1 MKNTLIRFNNPHG
14 NELTGSLESPDFG
27 EPIATVLLAHCFA
40 CTRKTK
46 AGTYIARALVKEGF
60 AVLRFDF
67 SGLGQ
72 SEGDFADTNFS
83 TNVDDLVAAAAYLR
97 ENFQAPEILV
107 GHSLGGTAV
116 IEAAKRIPECVAVST
131 IASPADPEHV
141 THLIKDQMQCIID
154 TGQANVELAGREL
167 TIKKHFIDNLKA
179 QQIEETLHN
188 LNRAILI
195 FHSPWDEIVSI
206 EHAKLL
212 YQKALH
218 PKSFVSLDNANHML
232 TNRNDAEYVG
242 SVLAAWAAKYLQPD
256 DENEDEQE
264 PVPRQGEVVASI
276 GKTKYL
282 TRVQTPDHHF
292 FADEPVSLGGKN
304 KGPTPYDLLA
314 AALGTCTSM
323 TLRMYA
329 DRKQWDLQSVDTFVQ
344 HERVHAEDCRDCETH
359 EKLTHRFVRRIQVS
373 GNLDD
378 AQRDRLIEIANKC
391 PVHKTLEGRIETTTH
406 LAGEAL

>member
-1 MKNTLIRFNNPHG
+1 MSRNNVKFNNHQG
-14 NELTGSLESPDFG
+14 HELTGSLELPDFG
-27 EPIATVLLAHCFA
+27 NPIAYVLMAHCFA
-40 CTRKTK
+40 CTHKTK

-60 AVLRFDF
+60 GVLRFDF

-72 SEGDFADTNFS
+72 SSGEFGDTNFS
-83 TNVDDLVAAAAYLR
+83 TNVDDLVAAASFLR
-97 ENFQAPEILV
+97 DNYDAPEILV

-116 IEAAKRIPECVAVST
+116 IEASKRIPECMAVST
-131 IASPADPEHV
+131 IGSPADPEHV
-141 THLIKDQMQCIID
+141 THLIKDQMQCIIE

-167 TIKKHFIDNLKA
+167 IIKKQFIDDLKA
-179 QQIEETLHN
+179 QEVERTLHN

-195 FHSPWDEIVSI
+195 FHSPWDEIVTI
-206 EHAKLL
+206 EHAQLL
-212 YQKALH
+212 YSKALH

-256 DENEDEQE
+256 DANEEETDYK
-264 PVPRQGEVVASI
+264 PATGEVSSSI

-282 TRVQTPDHHF
+282 TKIQTPDHAW
-292 FADEPVSLGGKN
+292 FADEPVSMGGKN

-329 DRKQWDLQSVDTFVQ
+329 DRKKWPLETVNTVVQ
-344 HERVHAEDCRDCETH
+344 QERVHAEDCADCETH
-359 EKLTHRFVRRIQVS
+359 EKITHRFTRNISVT
-373 GNLDD
+373 GDLDEN
-378 AQRDRLIEIANKC
+378 QRTRLIEIANKC
-391 PVHKTLEGRIETTTH
+391 PVHRTLESRIETVTNI
-406 LAGEAL
+406 L

>member
-1 MKNTLIRFNNPHG
+1 MSNRKVKFKNKQGH
-14 NELTGSLESPDFG
+14 ELSGSLESPDLG
-27 EPIATVLLAHCFA
+27 EPVAYVLMAHCFA
-40 CTRKTK
+40 CTHRTK

-72 SEGDFADTNFS
+72 SSGQFADSNFS
-83 TNVDDLVAAAAYLR
+83 TNVDDLVAAADYLR
-97 ENFQAPEILV
+97 EEFSAPQILV

-116 IEAAKRIPECVAVST
+116 IEASKRVPECIAVST

-141 THLIKDQMQCIID
+141 THLIEDQMQCIIE
-154 TGQANVELAGREL
+154 TGQADVRLAGREL
-167 TIKKHFIDNLKA
+167 TIKKQFIDDLKA
-179 QQIEETLHN
+179 QEVEETLHN

-232 TNRNDAEYVG
+232 TKRNDAEYVG
-242 SVLAAWAAKYLQPD
+242 SVLAAWAAKYLQAD
-256 DENEDEQE
+256 DENENETE
-264 PVPRQGEVVASI
+264 YTPNAGEVSAII
-276 GKTKYL
+276 GRTKYL
-282 TRVQTPDHHF
+282 TKIQTSDHQW

-304 KGPTPYDLLA
+304 KGPTPYDLLS
-314 AALGTCTSM
+314 AALGTCTSI

-329 DRKQWDLQSVDTFVQ
+329 DRKKWPLEGVNTIVQ
-344 HERVHAEDCRDCETH
+344 QEHVKPETDKNIKTH
-359 EKLTHRFVRRIQVS
+359 EKLSLRFTRTIAIT
-373 GNLDD
+373 GDLDQT
-378 AQRDRLIEIANKC
+378 QRDRLIEIANKC
-391 PVHKTLEGRIETTTH
+391 PVHRALEGRIETVTR
-406 LAGEAL
+406 LAE

>member
-1 MKNTLIRFNNPHG
+1 MSRNNVKFTNQQGH
-14 NELTGSLESPDFG
+14 ELTGSLELPDFG
-27 EPIATVLLAHCFA
+27 KPIAYVLMAHCFA
-40 CTRKTK
+40 CTHKTK

-60 AVLRFDF
+60 GVLRFDF

-72 SEGDFADTNFS
+72 SSGEFGDTNFS
-83 TNVDDLVAAAAYLR
+83 TNVDDLVAAAGFLR
-97 ENFQAPEILV
+97 DNYEAPEILV

-116 IEAAKRIPECVAVST
+116 IEASKRIPECMAVST
-131 IASPADPEHV
+131 IGSPADPEHV
-141 THLIKDQMQCIID
+141 THLIEDQMQCILE

-167 TIKKHFIDNLKA
+167 IIKKQFIDDLKA
-179 QQIEETLHN
+179 QEVEKTLHN

-206 EHAKLL
+206 EHAQLL
-212 YQKALH
+212 YSKALH

-256 DENEDEQE
+256 DINEDETAYK
-264 PVPRQGEVVASI
+264 PTAGEVSSTI

-282 TRVQTPDHHF
+282 TKIQTPDHAWY
-292 FADEPVSLGGKN
+292 ADEPVSMGGKN

-329 DRKQWDLQSVDTFVQ
+329 DRKKWPLETVNTVVQ
-344 HERVHAEDCRDCETH
+344 QERVHAEDCIDCETH
-359 EKLTHRFVRRIQVS
+359 EKITHRFIRNISVT
-373 GNLDD
+373 GDLDET
-378 AQRDRLIEIANKC
+378 QRTRLIEIANKC
-391 PVHKTLEGRIETTTH
+391 PVHRTLESRIETLTNII
-406 LAGEAL
+406 